1 MLEIEPATEVKRK
14 WTVIW
19 MHGNNNQSKT
29 AIVN

>member
-1 MLEIEPATEVKRK
+1 MLEIEPATEVDEK

-19 MHGNNNQSKT
+19 MHEQPIKT